1 MKRFVCAMCAM
12 TLLLFGAMPT
22 ALAAAAPS
30 PSAQT
35 AESEDSTPAPSTE
48 DLPTLPIPEPDPVPL
63 YPAEVKQSEENGIT
77 RIEKIYYLSSRDDPS
92 NIPTED
98 FEREGK
104 TYTLLDVLKQAQI
117 ESDTQDY
124 VEVLTLDS
132 DTQDMEKILAMLE
145 PELEVQTED
154 GYHGVLSLDH
164 TTITVEA
171 AGYKTSS
178 RTVSATRTYPNLSD
192 ADVSLIPKSITD
204 SGRTLT
210 LADVQWQEAAT
221 TQTDGYD
228 MALRYTANATYT
240 GTATSKY
247 ATGYVVTANYVGE
260 VTRIST
266 DVITYTAVF
275 SSTDPAPAEETTETP
290 TETPQPTQ
298 ESSSF
303 TFDWKWLLI
312 PLGLGAL
319 GCAGYFGQKGYKHY
333 INKKRGY
340 E

>member
-1 MKRFVCAMCAM
+1 MKRIFCTLCAM
-12 TLLLFGAMPT
+12 TLLLYGVMTTAFATAVPSETPQGA
-22 ALAAAAPS
+22 
-30 PSAQT
+30 
-35 AESEDSTPAPSTE
+35 EGDSTASPATE
-48 DLPTLPIPEPDPVPL
+48 GVAEAPIPTPDPVPL
-63 YPAEVKQSEENGIT
+63 YPAEVKQSEENGVT
-77 RIEKIYYLSSRDDPS
+77 RIEKIYYLSAQDDPS

-104 TYTLLDVLKQAQI
+104 TYKLLDVLKQAQI

-154 GYHGVLSLDH
+154 GYQGVLSLDH

-178 RTVSATRTYPNLSD
+178 RTVSATRTYPNLSG

-221 TQTDGYD
+221 TQADGYD
-228 MALRYTANATYT
+228 MALRYTATATYT

-247 ATGYVVTANYVGE
+247 ATGYVVTANYAGE
-260 VTRIST
+260 VTRVSA

-275 SSTDPAPAEETTETP
+275 SSGDPTPASESTPAPTDTQ
-290 TETPQPTQ
+290 QPTQ
-298 ESSSF
+298 VSSSF
-303 TFDWKWLLI
+303 SFDWKWLLI
-312 PLGLGAL
+312 PLGVGAL

>member
-1 MKRFVCAMCAM
+1 MKRFFCVMCAM
-12 TLLLFGAMPT
+12 TLLLFGAVPT
-22 ALAAAAPS
+22 ALAAETPS
-30 PSAQT
+30 PSTQA
-35 AESEDSTPAPSTE
+35 AESESSTPAPSTE
-48 DLPTLPIPEPDPVPL
+48 ELPTLPVPEPDPVPL

-77 RIEKIYYLSSRDDPS
+77 RIEKIYYLSSQDDPA

-132 DTQDMEKILAMLE
+132 DTQDMEKILTMLE

-178 RTVSATRTYPNLSD
+178 RTVSATRTYPNLSG

-228 MALRYTANATYT
+228 MALRYTATATYT

-247 ATGYVVTANYVGE
+247 ATGYVVTANYMGE
-260 VTRIST
+260 VTRVST

-275 SSTDPAPAEETTETP
+275 SSGDPTPAGEKLTP
-290 TETPQPTQ
+290 RLLSSHA
-298 ESSSF
+298 ESRSF
-303 TFDWKWLLI
+303 SFDWKWLLI

>member
-77 RIEKIYYLSSRDDPS
+77 RIEKIYYLSAQDDPS

-104 TYTLLDVLKQAQI
+104 TYKLLDVLKQAQV

-154 GYHGVLSLDH
+154 GYQGVLSLDH

-171 AGYKTSS
+171 AGYKSSS
-178 RTVSATRTYPNLSD
+178 RTVSATRTYPNLSG

-228 MALRYTANATYT
+228 MALRYTATATYT

-260 VTRIST
+260 VTRVST

-275 SSTDPAPAEETTETP
+275 SSGDSASAGKDTDAAIDTTQSAPF
-290 TETPQPTQ
+290 
-298 ESSSF
+298 S
-303 TFDWKWLLI
+303 FDWKWLLI